1 MLQRRIL
8 GRLAGAWGMAAL
20 LLTGCGVPPAA
31 PGAAQDD
38 AWVAAWGS
46 AQLAQHPPALAA
58 SAPAGA
64 KEVPAVWR
72 EPLRDVSLRQ
82 VVRVSAEGTALRVR
96 VSNVFG
102 SEPLRL
108 GAVSVALVQAGP
120 AMPVQA
126 GSTTPAQPGSTTPAQ
141 PGSTNTPEPQPVL
154 QAGTLRA
161 LTFGGR
167 RELTLAPGTEA
178 GSDDVPLA
186 VPRLA
191 DLVVQMHVATGAAP
205 ATVHPGSRING
216 WAVPGNRL
224 DAADA
229 AAWADAVPRQGWWY
243 LAAVD
248 VRPSRPQPVLV
259 AIGDSIT
266 DGYGVPS
273 GSHLRWTDALAR
285 RLQAAGRTAAVI
297 NTGIGGNRLLRDGL
311 GPNVV
316 SRFDR
321 DVLGRSG
328 VTHAV
333 VLIGVNDLG
342 VSHRNRSTTA
352 ESRATLLA
360 ELKAGFSAIA
370 RRAHE
375 RGVCL
380 IGATV
385 LPYSGSGYYKPGP
398 ENEADRVALNDWMRR
413 SGIFDAVLD
422 FDAILRDPARP
433 THLRAEFDIDGL
445 HPNME
450 GHRIMAE
457 GFPLEVLDRRCPAQ
471 PAAAVAAPTA
481 PTTTTAMPPTF
492 ANPVL
497 SGFASDPSVCRSGE
511 DYYLVTSTFEYL
523 PGLPVYHSRDLVH
536 WRLLGNALARE
547 SQISFTGRKSS
558 QAIFAPTI
566 RCEGGMF
573 YIVTTDVGGIGSF
586 LLTARDPAG
595 PWSDPVPLPEKE
607 FTMDPSLFFDD
618 DGTVYYT
625 RHGGG
630 QNGGIYQARIDVRAG
645 KLLDEPR
652 LVWRG
657 MGGIWPEGPH
667 LFKRNGWYYLLIS
680 EGGTSYDHR
689 LTMARS
695 RSPWGPFEPHPDNP
709 VLTHRNRPGEPF
721 QALGHGDFVAT
732 PQGAWWTVLLA
743 IRSQTVAGGRHHHI
757 GRETLLAPVHWRDD
771 DWPDVGQGRA
781 LPQPQSTQGLPGWRP
796 WPVPAVRE
804 TFAAERPLPPHWVF
818 LRTLAQGRWS
828 LSARPGHLRLLGSQA
843 GLDVVGTPAFV
854 GRRQERL
861 TQRFATQLDL
871 RPVAEG
877 DAAGLALRQN
887 EQHHVLLRVTGVG
900 QRRAEC
906 AQHDARGP
914 QVLATAPVPE
924 GPLQLQVLADPQQYT
939 LSWRHAAGQ
948 GPWQTLCT
956 VPTYQLSTETAKGFT
971 GVYMGLYAVS
981 GSAAP
986 AVADFA
992 WVDFEDPGL

>member
-1 MLQRRIL
+1 MLQRRIV
-8 GRLAGAWGMAAL
+8 GQWVGAWGIAL
-20 LLTGCGVPPAA
+20 LLVGCGLPPPVPGGLPAG
-31 PGAAQDD
+31 PQEGS
-38 AWVAAWGS
+38 WVAAWGS
-46 AQLAQHPPALAA
+46 AQLAQQPPAPAA
-58 SAPAGA
+58 SAPA
-64 KEVPAVWR
+64 VPAVPTVWG

-82 VVRVSAEGTALRVR
+82 VVRVAAEGTALRVR
-96 VSNVFG
+96 VSNVLG
-102 SEPLRL
+102 REPLRL
-108 GAVSVALVQAGP
+108 GAASVALVQAQP
-120 AMPVQA
+120 AATPVPA
-126 GSTTPAQPGSTTPAQ
+126 GQGNA
-141 PGSTNTPEPQPVL
+141 PEPQPVL

-161 LTFGGR
+161 LTFSGQ

-178 GSDDVPLA
+178 WSDAVALP

-191 DLVVQMHVATGAAP
+191 DLVVQMHVVAGATP

-216 WAVPGNRL
+216 WAVAGNRV
-224 DAADA
+224 DTADA
-229 AAWADAVPRQGWWY
+229 AAWAAAVPRQGWWQ

-248 VRPSRPQPVLV
+248 VRASRPQPVLV

-273 GSHLRWTDALAR
+273 GSNLRWTDALAR
-285 RLQAAGRTAAVI
+285 RLQSAGRTASVV

-311 GPNVV
+311 GPSVV

-321 DVLGRSG
+321 DVLERSG

-342 VSHRNRSTTA
+342 SSHRNRSTTA

-360 ELKAGFSAIA
+360 ELKAGFATLS
-370 RRAHE
+370 RRARE

-385 LPYSGSGYYKPGP
+385 LPYTGSGYYKPGP
-398 ENEADRVALNDWMRR
+398 ENEADRVALNAWIRQ
-413 SGIFDAVLD
+413 SGTFDAVLD
-422 FDAILRDPARP
+422 FDALLRDPARP
-433 THLRAEFDIDGL
+433 THLRTEVDIDGL

-450 GHRIMAE
+450 GLRTMAE

-471 PAAAVAAPTA
+471 PAANAAASTA
-481 PTTTTAMPPTF
+481 PIATPAATAMPPTF
-492 ANPVL
+492 ANPVI
-497 SGFASDPSVCRSGE
+497 SGFASDPSVCRSGD

-523 PGLPVYHSRDLVH
+523 PGLPIYHSRDLVN

-547 SQISFTGRKSS
+547 SQLSFVGRHSS

-595 PWSDPVPLPEKE
+595 PWSDPVPLPEKV

-630 QNGGIYQARIDVRAG
+630 RDGGIYQARIDVRAG
-645 KLLDEPR
+645 KLLEEPR

-709 VLTHRNRPGEPF
+709 ILSHRNHPGEAF

-743 IRSQTVAGGRHHHI
+743 IRSQNAAGGRHHHI
-757 GRETLLAPVHWRDD
+757 GREALLAPVRWRGD
-771 DWPDVGQGRA
+771 DWPEVGQGRA
-781 LPQPQSTQGLPGWRP
+781 LPQPQSTQGLPGWSP
-796 WPVPAVRE
+796 WPAPAVRE
-804 TFAAERPLPPHWVF
+804 IFAPERALPPHWVF

-828 LSARPGHLRLLGSQA
+828 LAARPGQLRLLGSQA

-861 TQRFATQLDL
+861 NQRFAAQLDL
-871 RPVAEG
+871 QPAAEG

-900 QRRAEC
+900 ERRAEC
-906 AQHDARGP
+906 AQHDASGAR
-914 QVLATAPVPE
+914 VLASAPVPA
-924 GPLQLQVLADPQQYT
+924 GPLQLQVLADPQHYT
-939 LSWRHAAGQ
+939 LSWRPAAAQ
-948 GPWQTLCT
+948 GAVQGAWQALCK

-981 GSAAP
+981 GGAAT

-992 WVDFEDPGL
+992 WVDFEDMSS